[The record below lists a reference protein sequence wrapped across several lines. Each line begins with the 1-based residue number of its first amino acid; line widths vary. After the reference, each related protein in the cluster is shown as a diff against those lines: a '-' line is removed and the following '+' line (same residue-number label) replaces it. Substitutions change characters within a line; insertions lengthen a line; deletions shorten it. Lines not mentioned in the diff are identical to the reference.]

1 MIRRPPR
8 STLFPYTTLFRS
20 VPPPRGAVRRLRRLY
35 VADPLRD
42 RGRRGNRRR
51 VVRVP
56 VLAPAGGDDRPAAD
70 AAPRAAVERVLRGS
84 PLRCDHRA
92 PPLRARDVPRARLR
106 PRGDRPSGQR
116 PGRRRRR
123 VGGGDAAAPDGLRHE
138 LRPHD
143 AGRRGP
149 RRRIPPEPVVAM
161 RLTAVTFLPAVGALV
176 LLLVP
181 RRVVSV
187 FKISGLVVTLGALP
201 LSVPLYVGFDRRG
214 GDFQFEEIRPWV
226 PD

>member
-161 RLTAVTFLPAVGALV
+161 RLTAVTFLPAGGGPLP
-176 LLLVP
+176 LLLPPHVL
-181 RRVVSV
+181 SV
-187 FKISGLVVTLGALP
+187 FQIRGGVGTLGAPP
-201 LSVPLYVGFDRRG
+201 LSGPPFLGLPRPARG
-214 GDFQFEEIRPWV
+214 LPFSE
-226 PD
+226 